1 MRAIHKKL
9 IPAVGLFAAT
19 YFAGAVSAQDET
31 DVLRYSYLSPQGTA
45 RSMGFGNALGSVG
58 GDISALSVNP
68 AGIGIYRSSELLI
81 TPGIRF
87 NSVNGSYLG
96 TSATESNTRFNLN
109 NLGAVFTGRGGK
121 KSDWKTF
128 SFGMGVNRVADYN
141 RDYTYN
147 GWNDGNNNGDYR
159 SSISELFVADADSYP
174 ENVEYEGTPA
184 WFGYQSY
191 LIDFNE
197 ADGYYYS
204 NVPWQDGIRQQR
216 FVKERGGMN
225 EYFLSFGGNYR
236 EQLMLG
242 VTMGIPSIRY
252 TREASFHEV
261 DEQNY
266 SSVFD
271 NLAFSEKLTAT
282 GIGINAKIG
291 FIYKPVDAF
300 RFGGAI
306 HTPSAFAMS
315 EVYEQSLAAN
325 TEGYAEGGDYVLIGP
340 RNEFNYGMTTPWRGV
355 LSATAMMGKM
365 GFVSVDYEYVD
376 YRSARYRFRT
386 DDIAWASNYREL
398 ESRINQSIR
407 NAYQAASN
415 IRAGAEVRLDQIM
428 LRAGVGYYGSPYK
441 GFSGGDRLD
450 FSAGLGFRFDQVF
463 LDLGFRHSQFQN
475 KEQPYVLPYEGVMT
489 PVATLKNNFNN
500 VAVTLGFKF

>member
-1 MRAIHKKL
+1 MKAIHKKL
-9 IPAVGLFAAT
+9 IPAAALFAAT
-19 YFAGAVSAQDET
+19 CFAGITSAQDET

-45 RSMGFGNALGSVG
+45 RSIGFGNVLGSVG
-58 GDISALSVNP
+58 GDISTLSINP

-87 NSVNGSYLG
+87 NSTDGSYLG

-109 NLGAVFTGRGGK
+109 NLGAVFTGQGGR

-128 SFGMGVNRVADYN
+128 SFGLGVNRVADFN

-147 GWNDGNNNGDYR
+147 GWNGGDLR
-159 SSISELFVADADSYP
+159 SSITELFVADADGYP
-174 ENVEYEGTPA
+174 DNVEYEGTPA
-184 WFGYQSY
+184 WFGYQSF
-191 LIDFNE
+191 LLDFDE
-197 ADGYYYS
+197 GSGYYT

-261 DEQNY
+261 DEMNY
-266 SSVFD
+266 SPVFD
-271 NLAFSEKLTAT
+271 NLAFSEKLTT
-282 GIGINAKIG
+282 SGIGINAKIG

-306 HTPSAFAMS
+306 HTPTAFAMS
-315 EVYEQSLAAN
+315 EVYEQSLSAN
-325 TEGYAEGGDYVLIGP
+325 TEGYAEGGDYILIGP

-355 LSATAMMGKM
+355 LSATGMMGKM
-365 GFVSVDYEYVD
+365 GFVSIDYEFVD
-376 YRSARYRFRT
+376 YRSARLRFRT
-386 DDIAWASNYREL
+386 DDITWAASYREL
-398 ESRINQSIR
+398 ESQINQSIR

-415 IRAGAEVRLDQIM
+415 VRLGGEVRLEPVM

-441 GFSGGDRLD
+441 NFSGGDRLD

-463 LDLGFRHSQFQN
+463 LDLGFRHSRFQN
-475 KEQPYVLPYEGVMT
+475 EEQPYVLPYEGVMT
-489 PVATLKNNFNN
+489 PIATLKNSHNN